1 MLIQLADFLIKAV
14 GSFFLGLFLFRFYCL
29 LIKSNLSLVGGN
41 LSQFIFKLT
50 DWSVLPLRKVLPK
63 SGNFD
68 LPTILSALGVQ
79 YLMVFAH
86 YLLLTGQ
93 LPGFFLLIVG
103 FFELISYAI
112 SALTWLVIIY
122 AISSWVALKDEIKYF
137 LDRLVFP
144 LLNPLRKVLPP
155 VAGLDLSAFL
165 LLIVLQV
172 INIVAINFKYML
184 FGA

>member
-29 LIKSNLSLVGGN
+29 LIKCNLSLVGGN

-63 SGNFD
+63 FGNFD
-68 LPTILSALGVQ
+68 LSTFLSALGIQ

-93 LPGFFLLIVG
+93 LPDFFLLIVSL
-103 FFELISYAI
+103 FDLISFAI

-122 AISSWVALKDEIKYF
+122 AISSWVSLKDEIRYF
-137 LDRLVFP
+137 FDRLVFP
-144 LLNPLRKVLPP
+144 LLSPIRKVIPP
-155 VAGLDLSAFL
+155 ISGLDLSAFFL
-165 LLIVLQV
+165 LMALQV
-172 INIVAINFKYML
+172 INIVVINFKYML